1 MKMGKNMVLKR
12 AEKCETSELGERD
25 KSVKKKKTLSG
36 KCVREKRVKGGQK
49 MEEKWRLGRLST

>member
-1 MKMGKNMVLKR
+1 MVLKR
-12 AEKCETSELGERD
+12 AEKCETSELGERE

>member
-1 MKMGKNMVLKR
+1 MVLKR

-25 KSVKKKKTLSG
+25 KSVKKKKKTLSG